1 MKDLGIFIFRRD
13 YRTKDNIG
21 LYECA
26 KQCKQIIP
34 VFIFTPEQV
43 SNSNKYKSANAVQ
56 FMIEALDDLN
66 QQTGNKL
73 ACFYGDNVSIL
84 NKLINTYKPEVV
96 AFNRDYTPYA
106 LKRDKKIM
114 DLCAEKGVECATY
127 ADYYLFEPGT
137 LTKDG
142 FSGKN
147 AARETKVFLGEN
159 ATREQNKP
167 EDLQQMV
174 YKKFTPFYNKAKSN
188 KRHIVNSVGQVS
200 ADKFKGTS
208 FPSSESTKGTDG
220 SITLTDAYQR
230 FGAMNP
236 EVPVQGGRSEALK
249 LLAKDHRDYAKTHNF
264 LYEETTGL
272 SPYIK
277 FGCISIREVYHK
289 YQSVEP
295 LIRQLYWRE
304 FYATLLYA
312 FPEYNE
318 PVDKKYNK
326 IQWSY
331 NRAHFNAWAKGK
343 TGFPV
348 VDACMRQL
356 VQTGTMH
363 NRGRLIVASFLCK
376 TLLIDW
382 RWGEK
387 FFAQHLVDYDVASN
401 MHNWLWI
408 AGGGADSQEYFRI
421 FNPWAQSENYDK
433 DGEFISKY
441 LPELDVKDIHNHEKH
456 KTIVDYA
463 EQKTKVLNAY
473 KRIF

>member
-1 MKDLGIFIFRRD
+1 
-13 YRTKDNIG
+13 
-21 LYECA
+21 
-26 KQCKQIIP
+26 
-34 VFIFTPEQV
+34 
-43 SNSNKYKSANAVQ
+43 
-56 FMIEALDDLN
+56 LN

-84 NKLINTYKPEVV
+84 NKLINAYKPEVV

-106 LKRDKKIM
+106 LKRDKKII
-114 DLCAEKGVECATY
+114 DLCTEKGVECATY

-142 FSGKN
+142 FIDANDFINNERRDYKADKG
-147 AARETKVFLGEN
+147 TKGSQLGASAKTTQLSSN
-159 ATREQNKP
+159 TLVP
-167 EDLQQMV
+167 LV

-200 ADKFKGTS
+200 SDKFK
-208 FPSSESTKGTDG
+208 KIDG
-220 SITLTDAYQR
+220 SITLTDAYQK

-249 LLAKDHRDYAKTHNF
+249 LLAKDHRDYSKTHNF
-264 LYEETTGL
+264 LFKDTTGL

-277 FGCISIREVYHK
+277 FGCISIREVYNR

-304 FYATLLYA
+304 FYATLLYV

-331 NRAHFNAWAKGK
+331 NRAHFNAWAKGE

-473 KRIF
+473 KDIFR

>member
-13 YRTKDNIG
+13 YRTTDNIG

-43 SNSNKYKSANAVQ
+43 SDSNKYKSANAVQ

-73 ACFYGDNVSIL
+73 ACFYGDNVSVIG
-84 NKLINTYKPEVV
+84 KLINTYKPEII

-106 LKRDKKIM
+106 LKRDKAIM
-114 DLCAEKGVECATY
+114 DLCAKKGVECATY

-142 FSGKN
+142 FSESN
-147 AARETKVFLGEN
+147 NEH
-159 ATREQNKP
+159 
-167 EDLQQMV
+167 LQTTI
-174 YKKFTPFYNKAKSN
+174 YKKFTPFYNKATSN
-188 KRHIVNSVGQVS
+188 KRHIASSVGRVS
-200 ADKFKGTS
+200 ASKYKHI
-208 FPSSESTKGTDG
+208 DG
-220 SITLTDAYQR
+220 SITLNAAYKK
-230 FGAMNP
+230 FAAMNP
-236 EVPVQGGRSEALK
+236 EMPVQGGRTKALK

-264 LYEETTGL
+264 LFEETTGL

-277 FGCISIREVYHK
+277 FGCVSIREVYQR

-295 LIRQLYWRE
+295 LVRQLYWRE
-304 FYATLLYA
+304 FYAALLYA

-318 PVDKKYNK
+318 PIDPKYNK
-326 IQWSY
+326 IQWSN
-331 NRAHFNAWAKGK
+331 NRAHFNAWTKGE

-382 RWGEK
+382 RWGER

-401 MHNWLWI
+401 MHNWLWV

-421 FNPWAQSENYDK
+421 FNPWSQSENYDK
-433 DGEFISKY
+433 DGVFMRRY
-441 LPELDVKDIHNHEKH
+441 LPELSETNAKDLHNPDKH

>member
-34 VFIFTPEQV
+34 LFIFTPEQV
-43 SNSNKYKSANAVQ
+43 SDSNKYKSANAVQ

-73 ACFYGDNVSIL
+73 ACYYGDNVSIL
-84 NKLINTYKPEVV
+84 NKLINAYKPDII

-106 LKRDKKIM
+106 IKRDKAIVE
-114 DLCAEKGVECATY
+114 LCAKKNVECLTY

-142 FSGKN
+142 FIDANDFINNEMRDYKAIKTTQLSSN
-147 AARETKVFLGEN
+147 TLVPLA
-159 ATREQNKP
+159 
-167 EDLQQMV
+167 
-174 YKKFTPFYNKAKSN
+174 YKKFTPFYNKAKAN

-200 ADKFKGTS
+200 SDKF
-208 FPSSESTKGTDG
+208 KGTDG
-220 SITLTDAYQR
+220 SILLTDAYQR

-277 FGCISIREVYHK
+277 FGCVSIREVYHR

-326 IQWSY
+326 IQWSN
-331 NRAHFNAWAKGK
+331 NRAHFNAWTKGE

-382 RWGEK
+382 RWGER
-387 FFAQHLVDYDVASN
+387 FFAQHLIDYDVASN

-421 FNPWAQSENYDK
+421 FNPWSQSENYDK
-433 DGEFISKY
+433 DGVFMRRY
-441 LPELDVKDIHNHEKH
+441 LPETDGLEANDLHNPEKH
-456 KTIVDYA
+456 NTIVEYA
-463 EQKTKVLNAY
+463 EQKPRVLNAY
-473 KRIF
+473 KQIFK

>member
-1 MKDLGIFIFRRD
+1 MKDIGIFIFRRD
-13 YRTKDNIG
+13 YRTIDNIG
-21 LYECA
+21 LHECA
-26 KQCKQIIP
+26 KLCKQIIP

-43 SNSNKYKSANAVQ
+43 SDSNAYKSANAVQ

-73 ACFYGDNVSIL
+73 ACFYGDNVAVIK
-84 NKLINTYKPEVV
+84 KLIQTYKPDII

-106 LKRDKKIM
+106 LKRDKAIT
-114 DLCAEKGVECATY
+114 DLCESMNTECHTF

-137 LTKDG
+137 LTKLG
-142 FSGKN
+142 FAEN
-147 AARETKVFLGEN
+147 KVPLES
-159 ATREQNKP
+159 
-167 EDLQQMV
+167 V
-174 YKKFTPFYNKAKSN
+174 IYKKFTPFYNKATAN
-188 KRHIVNSVGQVS
+188 KRHIAPSVGKVT
-200 ADKFKGTS
+200 KFKRIDGT
-208 FPSSESTKGTDG
+208 
-220 SITLTDAYQR
+220 ITLKDAYQK

-236 EVPVQGGRSEALK
+236 EVPVQGGRTAALR

-264 LYEETTGL
+264 LSKETTGL

-277 FGCISIREVYHK
+277 FGCVSIREVYQR

-304 FYATLLYA
+304 FYAALLYA
-312 FPEYNE
+312 FPTYNE
-318 PVDKKYNK
+318 PIDPKYNK
-326 IQWSY
+326 IQWSN
-331 NRAHFNAWAKGK
+331 NRAHFNAWAKGE

-356 VQTGTMH
+356 VQTGMMH

-382 RWGEK
+382 RKGER

-401 MHNWLWI
+401 MHNWLWV

-433 DGEFISKY
+433 DGEFMRRY
-441 LPELDVKDIHNHEKH
+441 LPELESKDLHNPEKH
-456 KTIVDYA
+456 ETIVDYA
-463 EQKTKVLNAY
+463 EQKAKVLNAY